1 MHDGFSHDFGGFD
14 QGFEDPWSSFERRQS
29 QKQPQVNYKDLK
41 PKENENNKNLTSLK
55 NNDRKEKEAGVT
67 TTQSEKA

>member
-29 QKQPQVNYKDLK
+29 QQPQVNYKDLK

-55 NNDRKEKEAGVT
+55 NNDRKEEAKVT